1 MSAVLTLGS
10 IVSRKESIVSSNLS
24 DTETVMLNIEKN
36 SYYGI
41 DESAREIWDLLGEPR
56 SAADVCNRLLTIFAV
71 DQEVCQR
78 QVLSFL
84 EKLLNEGLIDVHN
97 PA

>member
-36 SYYGI
+36 S
-41 DESAREIWDLLGEPR
+41 
-56 SAADVCNRLLTIFAV
+56 
-71 DQEVCQR
+71 
-78 QVLSFL
+78 
-84 EKLLNEGLIDVHN
+84 
-97 PA
+97 